1 MRQHSNSGLNL
12 QGKIIVLWATFLLG
26 MLFHTQLALMPLFHG
41 IDVTQSHTHEYLE
54 LSSILWLM
62 LAFFSLPMLAMIATA
77 FTASQRYRRLHL
89 GLTLFFTVCNLLHFV
104 ADVLVTVPS
113 YQLFLMSFLFG
124 IGLFLNLV
132 SYQWVKEENRYRS
145 VSSSIG

>member
-54 LSSILWLM
+54 LSVN
-62 LAFFSLPMLAMIATA
+62 AGFFFAAHVSNDSHSLYSVTA
-77 FTASQRYRRLHL
+77 ISKASPWANPIFYCL
-89 GLTLFFTVCNLLHFV
+89 
-104 ADVLVTVPS
+104 
-113 YQLFLMSFLFG
+113 
-124 IGLFLNLV
+124 
-132 SYQWVKEENRYRS
+132 
-145 VSSSIG
+145 